1 MIFMVRADDRLI
13 HGMVAVSWTSHLQP
27 QTILVANNV
36 AAKDSFKAMTM
47 KMAKPAGVNNPIND
61 KKKIFLV
68 TETVKDAAYIYE
80 RTAGFGHLNV
90 GTAGVNKKEGETYI
104 ATLPQVFMT
113 EEEFRFAKKMADR
126 GVEIFAQ
133 ITPTRE
139 RMEFKDIE
147 KIFGK

>member
-47 KMAKPAGVNNPIND
+47 KMAKPAGVNLVIKSLDDSIKALNNPIND

-90 GTAGVNKKEGETYI
+90 GTAGVNKRREK
-104 ATLPQVFMT
+104 
-113 EEEFRFAKKMADR
+113 
-126 GVEIFAQ
+126 
-133 ITPTRE
+133 PT
-139 RMEFKDIE
+139 
-147 KIFGK
+147 